1 MKTPGWGGRKF
12 TPSSWRRPRGSGSR
26 PSTRPSMCRSR
37 PSFTRPI
44 SCRCAID
51 AGTSRHTAAVF
62 FQVRNHPNSDRKS
75 VTVFAEYHAVDVVS
89 QKNAR
94 AIRLLADQLPC
105 HGRIDLVRLDP
116 AASAKSSL
124 GPAAYL
130 EYEREF
136 GSRIIARWPQHLVL
150 DGLDM
155 IENLLESGDLK
166 IHPRC
171 VKLKDAF
178 RNYAASAGVASGS
191 TSRPMAIRKKT

>member
-1 MKTPGWGGRKF
+1 MGG
-12 TPSSWRRPRGSGSR
+12 
-26 PSTRPSMCRSR
+26 STW
-37 PSFTRPI
+37 
-44 SCRCAID
+44 CA
-51 AGTSRHTAAVF
+51 
-62 FQVRNHPNSDRKS
+62 
-75 VTVFAEYHAVDVVS
+75 
-89 QKNAR
+89 
-94 AIRLLADQLPC
+94 
-105 HGRIDLVRLDP
+105 LDP

-178 RNYAASAGVASGS
+178 RTTAASGGAASGS
-191 TSRPMAIRKKT
+191 IFRPTAIRKKT